1 MSRTSLTW
9 PRRHRAVWDR
19 PAADTRL
26 LPIPFSNTVSPGPS
40 VIPSGMSLKPSAP
53 SRHPSPGVTRN
64 VDARVYS
71 RMPPRGSAPPGALL
85 PAADACLD
93 SPQMFPR
100 PLPLRAS
107 PSAVDAC
114 PGSPQ
119 MYSHGPTPLRALPL
133 AVDARAP
140 ARMILRPAVPGAMMD
155 GCAFTQAIPH
165 VPAPDAPAHAAE
177 GALATTSSFSIPMPR
192 ERSLTPVRQF
202 TSQGRVKRSRSPL
215 GAGLVPALPDR
226 RGVPHCHTKRK

>member
-1 MSRTSLTW
+1 MSRISLIR
-9 PRRHRAVWDR
+9 PRRRRAVWER

-40 VIPSGMSLKPSAP
+40 VIPTGMSSKPSAP

-71 RMPPRGSAPPGALL
+71 RMTPRGSAPPGALL
-85 PAADACLD
+85 PAADACSD

-119 MYSHGPTPLRALPL
+119 MYSHGSTPLRALPL

-140 ARMILRPAVPGAMMD
+140 ARKILRPAVPGEMMD
-155 GCAFTQAIPH
+155 GSAFPQAIPH
-165 VPAPDAPAHAAE
+165 VPTPDAPAHAVE
-177 GALATTSSFSIPMPR
+177 GALALPSSLSIPMPR
-192 ERSLTPVRQF
+192 KGSLTPARQCAP
-202 TSQGRVKRSRSPL
+202 QGGVKP
-215 GAGLVPALPDR
+215 
-226 RGVPHCHTKRK
+226 